1 MKKFLKW
8 GFVLPLLAMMFSV
21 AMVSCGDDDDDKNDQ
36 SGNYAELI
44 IGTWTETGEWNGNY
58 GPDYNGGYNYG
69 YIFRI
74 NGSMTSFGSGKYDGT
89 YRVSG
94 NKIMIQDD
102 YDVEECIIRTLTDNK
117 LVLDWGDDEIET
129 FYRVTDR

>member
-21 AMVSCGDDDDDKNDQ
+21 AMVSCGDDDDDKNDE
-36 SGNYAELI
+36 SVNYSDLI
-44 IGTWTETGEWNGNY
+44 IGTWSETGEWNGNY
-58 GPDYNGGYNYG
+58 NDPNNDG

-94 NKIMIQDD
+94 NKIMMQED
-102 YDVEECIIRTLTDNK
+102 YGVEECIIHTLTDKK
-117 LVLDWGDDEIET
+117 LVLDWGDGDNDFEIL
-129 FYRVTDR
+129 YRVINR